1 MIMMMIPYND
11 HDHGG
16 YDDLDG
22 DDNDDADA
30 DADADDADDHESEQA
45 DLFSKKELRL
55 KLGVDQVEHVQ
66 HRGVVHLAKY
76 LSIHILVLQLI
87 SNTSQEMSSWI
98 FFFVASLVRKS
109 LRIEIVEMLSD
120 LKSALPHEN
129 SVTRSQTI

>member
-1 MIMMMIPYND
+1 MIPYND

-22 DDNDDADA
+22 DDNDDDG
-30 DADADDADDHESEQA
+30 DDGDGDG

-66 HRGVVHLAKY
+66 HRGVVHLAKH

-98 FFFVASLVRKS
+98 FFLVASLVRKS

>member
-22 DDNDDADA
+22 DDNDDDG
-30 DADADDADDHESEQA
+30 DDGDGDGDG

-66 HRGVVHLAKY
+66 H
-76 LSIHILVLQLI
+76 
-87 SNTSQEMSSWI
+87 
-98 FFFVASLVRKS
+98 
-109 LRIEIVEMLSD
+109 
-120 LKSALPHEN
+120 
-129 SVTRSQTI
+129 

>member
-1 MIMMMIPYND
+1 MIPYND

-30 DADADDADDHESEQA
+30 DDDDADDHESEQA

-66 HRGVVHLAKY
+66 NWGVIHLATY
-76 LSIHILVLQLI
+76 LSIRFSFLLLQLI
-87 SNTSQEMSSWI
+87 SNTSQEISSWI
-98 FFFVASLVRKS
+98 FFFVASFVRKS

-120 LKSALPHEN
+120 LNSALLQE
-129 SVTRSQTI
+129 

>member
-30 DADADDADDHESEQA
+30 DDADDHESEQG

-66 HRGVVHLAKY
+66 H
-76 LSIHILVLQLI
+76 
-87 SNTSQEMSSWI
+87 
-98 FFFVASLVRKS
+98 
-109 LRIEIVEMLSD
+109 
-120 LKSALPHEN
+120 
-129 SVTRSQTI
+129 